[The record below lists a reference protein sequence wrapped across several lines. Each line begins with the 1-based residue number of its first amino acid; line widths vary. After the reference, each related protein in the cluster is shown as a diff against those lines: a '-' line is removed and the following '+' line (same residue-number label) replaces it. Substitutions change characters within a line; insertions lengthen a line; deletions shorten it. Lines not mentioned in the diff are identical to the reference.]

1 VYKKYLRLLFLLV
14 GVVTFF
20 STFRLAIV
28 ASNADTLI
36 TNVAIADEENA
47 FVFHTWD
54 EREKH
59 LLGMGVSP
67 ALVGALH
74 AYDTNLREAIDRGAS
89 EQELIRITDEFNKLA
104 AYISE
109 NGTNSL
115 AFSID
120 NGGKDVTILDE
131 RDALVFHTWDE
142 REKHLLG
149 MGVSP
154 ALVGALHAYDTNLR
168 EAIDRGASEQ
178 ELIRITDEFNEL
190 SIQLAN
196 DSISNG
202 NGSE

>member
-14 GVVTFF
+14 GVVTFL

-47 FVFHTWD
+47 LVFHTWD

-131 RDALVFHTWDE
+131 RDALVYHTWDE

-154 ALVGALHAYDTNLR
+154 ALVGALYAYDTNLR

-178 ELIRITDEFNEL
+178 ELIRITDEFNKL

-196 DSISNG
+196 DSIP
-202 NGSE
+202 

>member
-14 GVVTFF
+14 GVVTFL

-47 FVFHTWD
+47 LVFHTWD

-154 ALVGALHAYDTNLR
+154 ALVGALYAYDTNLR

-178 ELIRITDEFNEL
+178 ELIRITDEFNKL

-196 DSISNG
+196 DSIP
-202 NGSE
+202 

>member
-89 EQELIRITDEFNKLA
+89 EQELIRITDEFN
-104 AYISE
+104 
-109 NGTNSL
+109 
-115 AFSID
+115 
-120 NGGKDVTILDE
+120 
-131 RDALVFHTWDE
+131 
-142 REKHLLG
+142 
-149 MGVSP
+149 
-154 ALVGALHAYDTNLR
+154 
-168 EAIDRGASEQ
+168 
-178 ELIRITDEFNEL
+178 EL

>member
-14 GVVTFF
+14 GVVTFL

-47 FVFHTWD
+47 LVFHTWD

-89 EQELIRITDEFNKLA
+89 EQELIRITDEFNKL
-104 AYISE
+104 
-109 NGTNSL
+109 
-115 AFSID
+115 
-120 NGGKDVTILDE
+120 
-131 RDALVFHTWDE
+131 
-142 REKHLLG
+142 
-149 MGVSP
+149 
-154 ALVGALHAYDTNLR
+154 
-168 EAIDRGASEQ
+168 
-178 ELIRITDEFNEL
+178 

-202 NGSE
+202 NWINQTWYSHAEGIWASCANGPHARWYRPGDSNYSEFVKYGGSIYGLAIPSGSGWVHRHRDEAGSWESHIAWSTGGTPSHDYASCS